1 MVLTDRAMATTTGTG
16 TGSLTFSVSSG
27 FQAPTSGQEAA
38 YCIYDSAN
46 NWEVGVAMVSG
57 TTLQRSYTPFYSS
70 NAGALVNFGSG
81 TKTVVFGLA
90 ASSAVFCGRHPADL
104 PWVAP
109 VATGSAIAGGNGS
122 SASGGGVAL
131 GRNAIGNS
139 GSVAIGTDVKANYG
153 DFPGI
158 VIGYNLISPSGATG
172 IAIGSNI
179 NFTNALN
186 SLAMGNDIVLGD
198 QYSYDINDAIAIG
211 NRSFAYTSKAIA
223 IGPDTQSWGGIA
235 VGNGAIA
242 DGYSAAFGKVRC
254 IDHGM
259 IGWSNMSP
267 PATSGQTQAAAYT
280 VTKVRTTY
288 EGANDTVFVTAT
300 PAGTAGAF
308 FIDAVGQSNDAN
320 NNVVAVRITGCHS
333 AAALVGT
340 PTVTVLGRS
349 AGFAST
355 VTASVSLVNG
365 ALRVNLTASATIQI
379 NWSIVARLSM
389 HDQIV

>member
-1 MVLTDRAMATTTGTG
+1 MVLTDRAMATTNGTG
-16 TGSLTFSVSSG
+16 ISWLDFTVSPG
-27 FQAPTSGQEAA
+27 FKAPTDGKEAA
-38 YCIYDSAN
+38 YCIYDSSN

-57 TTLQRSYTPFYSS
+57 TTLQRSNTPFGSS
-70 NAGALVNFGSG
+70 NAGALVNFGAG
-81 TKTVVFGLA
+81 TKTVVFGLQ
-90 ASSAVFCGRHPADL
+90 ASSVVFCGRSPTDL

-109 VATGSAIAGGNGS
+109 EASGSGIAGGNG
-122 SASGGGVAL
+122 AYATGGGIAL
-131 GRNAIGNS
+131 GKQAIGNS
-139 GSVAIGTDVKANYG
+139 GVAIGSNVQAKNGNHPGVCIGSNSQSSYG
-153 DFPGI
+153 
-158 VIGYNLISPSGATG
+158 VSG
-172 IAIGSNI
+172 IAIGDSI
-179 NFTNALN
+179 DFRNAN
-186 SLAMGNDIVLGD
+186 ESIAIG
-198 QYSYDINDAIAIG
+198 DAISFGGEYSSGIYDAVAIG

-254 IDHGM
+254 IDDGM
-259 IGWSNMSP
+259 MGWSNMSP

-280 VTKVRTTY
+280 VTKVRKTY

-308 FIDAVGQSNDAN
+308 FIDVVGQSNDAN